1 LGYKILLADDSVTV
15 QKIITLT
22 FSDEGADVS
31 TVNNGEEAI
40 TRLRYIRPDLVM
52 ADVSIPGKDGYDICE
67 FVKTHPDLKG
77 TPVILLVPAFEPYD
91 EERARR
97 VGADYH
103 LTKPFQSI
111 RTLISTVKNLIE
123 SSGRTGQTGQTAGLG
138 DAAENQPAVNRNSRI
153 SERGVFEAGDLRG
166 PTDAHNEGPSMSI
179 EGDWLGNGSDGDI
192 LHLSNGEDSRSSAG
206 GSRRAAEERTSAAR
220 GGFDEDLDHVLELD
234 DVLTELWNAPSTQ
247 GVETGR
253 RVPPPEAGGV
263 TTLATAAEG
272 SVQGMSLTLGPSSI
286 DEIVNRVVANV
297 MEKLPALLSEQLA
310 NRIAGEVVEIVK
322 RQQTAGKAVYNEA
335 DSLLELD
342 EV

>member
-40 TRLRYIRPDLVM
+40 TRLRYLRPDLVM

-97 VGADYH
+97 AGADYH

-123 SSGRTGQTGQTAGLG
+123 SSGQTGQTGQTAGLR
-138 DAAENQPAVNRNSRI
+138 DAAEFQPAKNRKNRS

-166 PTDAHNEGPSMSI
+166 PNDAHNEGQSMSI
-179 EGDWLGNGSDGDI
+179 EGDWLGGGSEGDI
-192 LHLSNGEDSRSSAG
+192 LHFSNGEDTRSPAG
-206 GSRRAAEERTSAAR
+206 RSRRVAEERAPVSR
-220 GGFDEDLDHVLELD
+220 GVFDEDLDHVLELD
-234 DVLTELWNAPSTQ
+234 DVLTELWSDPSTQ
-247 GVETGR
+247 GVESGR
-253 RVPPPEAGGV
+253 RVPASEAGAV
-263 TTLATAAEG
+263 TTLVAAAENG
-272 SVQGMSLTLGPSSI
+272 VQGMSLTLGQMR
-286 DEIVNRVVANV
+286 DRRNRQSRGGASDG
-297 MEKLPALLSEQLA
+297 E
-310 NRIAGEVVEIVK
+310 IAGSIERTIVQPYC
-322 RQQTAGKAVYNEA
+322 RR
-335 DSLLELD
+335 SH
-342 EV
+342 

>member
-22 FSDEGADVS
+22 FSDEGAEVS
-31 TVNNGEEAI
+31 SVNNGEEAI
-40 TRLRYIRPDLVM
+40 SRLRYVRPDLVM

-123 SSGRTGQTGQTAGLG
+123 SSGRAGQTGQTGGLRE
-138 DAAENQPAVNRNSRI
+138 AAEKQPAISSRI
-153 SERGVFEAGDLRG
+153 SERSAFEASDLRG
-166 PTDAHNEGPSMSI
+166 PTDAHNEGQSMSI

-192 LHLSNGEDSRSSAG
+192 LHISNGGDSLSSAG
-206 GSRRAAEERTSAAR
+206 GSRRAAEERTSASR
-220 GGFDEDLDHVLELD
+220 GTLDEDLDHVLELD
-234 DVLTELWNAPSTQ
+234 DVLTELWSEPATQ
-247 GVETGR
+247 SVETGR
-253 RVPPPEAGGV
+253 QAPAADVK
-263 TTLATAAEG
+263 TLVTAAEG
-272 SVQGMSLTLGPSSI
+272 GVQGMTLTLGQSSI

-297 MEKLPALLSEQLA
+297 MEKLPDLLSEQLA
-310 NRIAGEVVEIVK
+310 NRLAREVVEIIK
-322 RQQTAGKAVYNEA
+322 RQQTPGKSAYNEA

>member
-40 TRLRYIRPDLVM
+40 TRLRYLRPDLVM

-67 FVKTHPDLKG
+67 FVKTHPDLRG

-123 SSGRTGQTGQTAGLG
+123 SSGRAGQTAGLK
-138 DAAENQPAVNRNSRI
+138 DAAENQPAMNSRI
-153 SERGVFEAGDLRG
+153 SERGVFEANDLRG
-166 PTDAHNEGPSMSI
+166 PTDAHNEGQSMSI
-179 EGDWLGNGSDGDI
+179 EGDWLGNGSEGDV
-192 LHLSNGEDSRSSAG
+192 LHISNGEDSRSSA
-206 GSRRAAEERTSAAR
+206 SRHAAEERTSASR
-220 GGFDEDLDHVLELD
+220 RVFEEDLDHVLEID
-234 DVLTELWNAPSTQ
+234 DVLGELWSEPATQ

-253 RVPPPEAGGV
+253 RAPAADVK
-263 TTLATAAEG
+263 TLVTAAEG
-272 SVQGMSLTLGPSSI
+272 GVQGMSLTLGQSSI

-297 MEKLPALLSEQLA
+297 MEKLPDLLSEQLSK
-310 NRIAGEVVEIVK
+310 RLAGEVVEIIK
-322 RQQTAGKAVYNEA
+322 RQQTAGKAAYNEA